1 MATTAT
7 APSAVTNGASPNAS
21 SNAAGGRPQLKSSIT
36 GGSGGGGNSNRR
48 PTQSPIDGAQRRN
61 SAHKPWQAS
70 NQQQKYNGT
79 GNPASASPTPSQSAA
94 MKSRGAN
101 ASSGGESDTH
111 DKHMHD
117 RTLYLLMNLVPCGI
131 ANRAL
136 VTQGKQVTITLRN
149 GARFAGILTGADT
162 KSHDLGATM
171 KWVRQV
177 RTPLG
182 DSDERVEE
190 GEYVG
195 GGLEK
200 AMVFEP
206 KDLVDIFAER
216 IALGE
221 DETQLQ
227 SAHQNGAPAGNFRT
241 DADISGNLAL
251 RERELRRWQP
261 DEKTTELSLEESG
274 QGSGQSWNQFEVNE
288 RLFGVKSDFNPDLYT
303 TKVDRSHPLYQQREA
318 IADKIAR
325 EIESQGVGPNM
336 NPHLAEE
343 RGVSWGDDSGKDE
356 EDKYGA
362 VQRTPAPSILPQI
375 QPSNNR
381 YKPPALR
388 APTALPTVP
397 GAPHDPAI
405 ISSQLLRPETLQ
417 QNQQQSPQAPRPP
430 LPQITLNQQPP
441 SKGSEDVSAKP
452 KEKTSLPE
460 TIAPKRGHPAPS
472 SADPPANSS
481 DPPLPQEVN
490 ETFKRFVNS
499 EKERYKKKKA
509 DLVQKDRASKLEEL
523 RKFSQSFVLKT
534 EVPQDL
540 VPILAKDKSK
550 QAEIIEKAKKSVAK
564 ITSAPPTAAVQ
575 PPQTTRVPPPN
586 SFAAKNPEEF
596 QLTRQQLLQGFPPTQ
611 SRPSR
616 SQQAQQ
622 APLSTRLYQIAADRR
637 VGHQVSVRSPVPI
650 PEHPHSVPTGPAA
663 AANIPTAPKSTSPS
677 SAAHLRNL
685 SAKAPEFKP
694 NPNAISFTPTLGGPS
709 TNATPSPTT
718 SAHAHSSRAASP
730 SAFFG
735 NKKVKPSQEKPLIAD
750 RFNPFKRMKAA
761 PATPAPTD
769 GPIKKIRGN
778 SNDYIERAFVTTPTW
793 PTTEQNADKKWE
805 QMFAKPEFSIAA
817 SIHSPQPPHVM
828 PQPHHQQIPSHIPH
842 INPPPHIAHQSHP
855 HMPQHMGIPP
865 PQYEPEQHL
874 RQIPPSV
881 MASPSLHNAT
891 VAPYQQSPVAHPS
904 QIGPVFPSHQQAQ
917 YAIPSGPG
925 GPAYGYYGG
934 GGFRGTAGAG
944 PMMVQGPQP
953 MPYPA
958 GQFFPHPYPF
968 SPQQPPP
975 PPSSQGYPSPGRG
988 APMMMHQGS
997 QQGTPAGPQ
1006 MMQYTLQ
1013 PAQGAPMYAGQ
1024 GQQQSELLL
1033 HGPSWLPP
1041 RPQSTVSLPPVP
1053 STPVAK
1059 FAFSRAASPVAPS
1072 PRMRNL
1078 HLSPQP
1084 ASATPLLA
1092 SPLATYTTPSASGS
1106 GLSSYAL
1113 QRSQTGNAPMGAGVG
1128 RGRRQDHSGGSSA
1141 AYMAPIMMMPSGPV
1155 YNAYS
1160 NDGSVGM
1167 IRGQPHSHHQG
1178 APPPSFFHGPHF
1190 PPGGRGNGY
1199 GHPQQHQGGQHAPPP
1214 PPPQSQSQQAP
1225 PEGEDTK

>member
-7 APSAVTNGASPNAS
+7 APSAVTNGASSNAT
-21 SNAAGGRPQLKSSIT
+21 SNAAGGRPQLKGSIT
-36 GGSGGGGNSNRR
+36 GGSGGGNSNRR

-61 SAHKPWQAS
+61 SSHKPWQTN

-79 GNPASASPTPSQSAA
+79 GNPVSASPTPSQSAA

-117 RTLYLLMNLVPCGI
+117 RTLYLLMNLVG
-131 ANRAL
+131 R
-136 VTQGKQVTITLRN
+136 QVTITLRN

-182 DSDERVEE
+182 DNSDERVEE

-206 KDLVDIFAER
+206 KDLVDIFAEK

-221 DETQLQ
+221 DETQSQ
-227 SAHQNGAPAGNFRT
+227 SAHLNGAPAGNFRT
-241 DADISGNLAL
+241 DAEISGNLAL
-251 RERELRRWQP
+251 RERELHRWQP
-261 DEKTTELSLEESG
+261 DEKATELSLDETN
-274 QGSGQSWNQFEVNE
+274 QGSGQSWNQFEANE
-288 RLFGVKSDFNPDLYT
+288 RLFGVKSDFNPDIYT
-303 TKVDRSHPLYQQREA
+303 TKLDRSHPQYRQREA
-318 IADKIAR
+318 VAEKIAW
-325 EIESQGVGPNM
+325 EIESQGAGPNM

-343 RGVSWGDDSGKDE
+343 RGVSWSDDSGKDE
-356 EDKYGA
+356 EDRYGA
-362 VQRTPAPSILPQI
+362 VQRTPAQAILPQI
-375 QPSNNR
+375 QQPNNR
-381 YKPPALR
+381 YTPPALR

-417 QNQQQSPQAPRPP
+417 QKQHQQQRPPQAPRPP
-430 LPQITLNQQPP
+430 PPQITLNQQPP
-441 SKGSEDVSAKP
+441 NRGSEDVSTKP
-452 KEKTSLPE
+452 KEKTLLPE
-460 TIAPKRGHPAPS
+460 TIVPKRGLPVPS
-472 SADPPANSS
+472 SVDPAIHSS
-481 DPPLPQEVN
+481 DAPLPQEVTEN
-490 ETFKRFVNS
+490 FKRFVNS

-509 DLVQKDRASKLEEL
+509 DLVQRDRASKLEEL
-523 RKFSQSFVLKT
+523 KKFSQNFVLKT

-550 QAEIIEKAKKSVAK
+550 QAEIVEKAKQNVAK
-564 ITSAPPTAAVQ
+564 TTSTSPTAAVQ
-575 PPQTTRVPPPN
+575 LSQASRVPPPN

-611 SRPSR
+611 SRLSR
-616 SQQAQQ
+616 GQQIQQ
-622 APLSTRLYQIAADRR
+622 PPLSTRLQQIAVDRR
-637 VGHQVSVRSPVPI
+637 AGHQVSVRSPVPI
-650 PEHPHSVPTGPAA
+650 PEHPHSVPTGPA

-694 NPNAISFTPTLGGPS
+694 NPTATSFTPTLGGPS

-750 RFNPFKRMKAA
+750 QFNPFKRMKITA
-761 PATPAPTD
+761 PTTSTPAD
-769 GPIKKIRGN
+769 GPGKKIRGN

-793 PTTEQNADKKWE
+793 PTTEQNKDKKWE
-805 QMFAKPEFSIAA
+805 QMFAKPEFSIAG

-828 PQPHHQQIPSHIPH
+828 PQSHHQQIPSHMPH
-842 INPPPHIAHQSHP
+842 INPPPHITHQPHA
-855 HMPQHMGIPP
+855 HMPQHMGLPP
-865 PQYEPEQHL
+865 PHYEPEQHL

-881 MASPSLHNAT
+881 MPSPSLHSAT
-891 VAPYQQSPVAHPS
+891 VAPYQQSPVAHHS
-904 QIGPVFPSHQQAQ
+904 QIGPMYPSHQQAQ

-925 GPAYGYYGG
+925 GPAYGYFSS
-934 GGFRGTAGAG
+934 GFRGAAGAG
-944 PMMVQGPQP
+944 PMMVQGPQTI
-953 MPYPA
+953 PYPA
-958 GQFFPHPYPF
+958 GQFIHHPHMY
-968 SPQQPPP
+968 SPQQPHAYLPGAPPPP

-988 APMMMHQGS
+988 APIMMHQGS

-1013 PAQGAPMYAGQ
+1013 SGQTAPMYAGQ
-1024 GQQQSELLL
+1024 GQQQ
-1033 HGPSWLPP
+1033 
-1041 RPQSTVSLPPVP
+1041 
-1053 STPVAK
+1053 
-1059 FAFSRAASPVAPS
+1059 
-1072 PRMRNL
+1072 
-1078 HLSPQP
+1078 
-1084 ASATPLLA
+1084 
-1092 SPLATYTTPSASGS
+1092 
-1106 GLSSYAL
+1106 
-1113 QRSQTGNAPMGAGVG
+1113 
-1128 RGRRQDHSGGSSA
+1128 
-1141 AYMAPIMMMPSGPV
+1141 I
-1155 YNAYS
+1155 
-1160 NDGSVGM
+1160 GM
-1167 IRGQPHSHHQG
+1167 IHGQPHPHHQSG
-1178 APPPSFFHGPHF
+1178 PPPPFYHGPHF

-1199 GHPQQHQGGQHAPPP
+1199 GHPRQHQGGQHAPPP
-1214 PPPQSQSQQAP
+1214 PPPQSQPQQAP

>member
-7 APSAVTNGASPNAS
+7 APSAVTNGASSNAT
-21 SNAAGGRPQLKSSIT
+21 SNAAGGRPQLKGSIT

-61 SAHKPWQAS
+61 SSHKPWQTN
-70 NQQQKYNGT
+70 NQQQKYNGA

-117 RTLYLLMNLVPCGI
+117 RTLYLLMNLVG
-131 ANRAL
+131 R
-136 VTQGKQVTITLRN
+136 QVTITLRN

-182 DSDERVEE
+182 DNSDERVDEV
-190 GEYVG
+190 EYVG

-200 AMVFEP
+200 TMVFEP
-206 KDLVDIFAER
+206 KDLVDIFAEK

-221 DETQLQ
+221 DEIQSQ

-241 DADISGNLAL
+241 DAEISGNLAL
-251 RERELRRWQP
+251 RERELHRWQP
-261 DEKTTELSLEESG
+261 DEKATELSLEETN

-288 RLFGVKSDFNPDLYT
+288 RLFGVKSDFNPDIYT
-303 TKVDRSHPLYQQREA
+303 TKLDRSHPLYQQREA
-318 IADKIAR
+318 MAEKIAR

-356 EDKYGA
+356 EDRYGA
-362 VQRTPAPSILPQI
+362 VQRTPAQAILPQI
-375 QPSNNR
+375 QLPNNR
-381 YKPPALR
+381 YTPPALR

-417 QNQQQSPQAPRPP
+417 QKQHQQQQPPQAPRPP
-430 LPQITLNQQPP
+430 PPQITLNQQPP
-441 SKGSEDVSAKP
+441 NKGSEDVSAKP
-452 KEKTSLPE
+452 KEKTLLPE
-460 TIAPKRGHPAPS
+460 TIVPKRGHPVPPPV
-472 SADPPANSS
+472 DPAIHSS
-481 DPPLPQEVN
+481 DAPLPQEVTEN
-490 ETFKRFVNS
+490 FKRFVNS

-509 DLVQKDRASKLEEL
+509 DLVQRDRASKLEEL
-523 RKFSQSFVLKT
+523 KKFSQNFVLKT

-550 QAEIIEKAKKSVAK
+550 QAEIVEKAKQNVAK
-564 ITSAPPTAAVQ
+564 TTSTPPTAAAQ
-575 PPQTTRVPPPN
+575 LSQTSRVPPPN

-611 SRPSR
+611 SRLPR
-616 SQQAQQ
+616 GQQVQQ
-622 APLSTRLYQIAADRR
+622 PPLSTRLRQIAVDRHA
-637 VGHQVSVRSPVPI
+637 GHQVSVRSPVPI
-650 PEHPHSVPTGPAA
+650 PEHPHSVPTGPA

-694 NPNAISFTPTLGGPS
+694 NPTATSFTPTLGGPS
-709 TNATPSPTT
+709 TNTTPSPTT

-730 SAFFG
+730 SVFFG
-735 NKKVKPSQEKPLIAD
+735 DKKVKTSQEKPLIAD
-750 RFNPFKRMKAA
+750 QFNPFKRMKIAA
-761 PATPAPTD
+761 PATPTPTD
-769 GPIKKIRGN
+769 GPGKKIRGN

-793 PTTEQNADKKWE
+793 PTTEQNKDKKWE
-805 QMFAKPEFSIAA
+805 QMFAKPEFSIAS

-842 INPPPHIAHQSHP
+842 INPPPHIAHQPHP
-855 HMPQHMGIPP
+855 HMSQHMGIVPP
-865 PQYEPEQHL
+865 HYEPEQHL

-881 MASPSLHNAT
+881 MPSPSLHSAT
-891 VAPYQQSPVAHPS
+891 VAPYQQSPVTHHS
-904 QIGPVFPSHQQAQ
+904 QIGPMYPSHQQAQ
-917 YAIPSGPG
+917 YAVPSGPG
-925 GPAYGYYGG
+925 GPAYGYYSS
-934 GGFRGTAGAG
+934 GFRGAAGAG
-944 PMMVQGPQP
+944 PMMVQGHQP
-953 MPYPA
+953 IPYPA
-958 GQFFPHPYPF
+958 GQFIHHPHMY
-968 SPQQPPP
+968 SPQQPHAYLQGAPPPP

-988 APMMMHQGS
+988 APIMMHQGS

-1013 PAQGAPMYAGQ
+1013 PGQTAPMYAGQ
-1024 GQQQSELLL
+1024 GQQQ
-1033 HGPSWLPP
+1033 
-1041 RPQSTVSLPPVP
+1041 
-1053 STPVAK
+1053 
-1059 FAFSRAASPVAPS
+1059 
-1072 PRMRNL
+1072 
-1078 HLSPQP
+1078 
-1084 ASATPLLA
+1084 
-1092 SPLATYTTPSASGS
+1092 
-1106 GLSSYAL
+1106 
-1113 QRSQTGNAPMGAGVG
+1113 
-1128 RGRRQDHSGGSSA
+1128 
-1141 AYMAPIMMMPSGPV
+1141 I
-1155 YNAYS
+1155 
-1160 NDGSVGM
+1160 GM
-1167 IRGQPHSHHQG
+1167 IRGQPHPHHQSG
-1178 APPPSFFHGPHF
+1178 PPPPFYHGPHF

-1214 PPPQSQSQQAP
+1214 PPPPQSQSQQAP